1 MKNRKALFFDI
12 DGTLFSDKVRQV
24 PQSAVLALK
33 KTRKQGNLVFINT
46 GRTWCQT
53 REIRQI
59 VETDGLCCGCG
70 TYLTGIAPE
79 EAGSSD
85 AGRRQEDAQE
95 RQEVLYQLQIQP
107 ERAAEILTA
116 LEQCRMDAVLEGADA
131 CWMAPGGPR
140 TGMMRRIRDVL
151 KLSGS
156 LADTGWWDPALGIN
170 KFCVCAEEGG
180 CAEAFFKTIPD
191 FDVID
196 RGNGFYE
203 CVPQGHS
210 KATAIEMIL
219 HTYGIAKQDAWVFGD
234 STNDLAMFQ
243 YAENAVLMGAHDKEL
258 EPYATF
264 VTRTVEEDGI
274 FWAMEQ
280 LGLL

>member
-24 PQSAVLALK
+24 PQSAMLALK

-53 REIRQI
+53 REIRRE

-70 TYLTGIAPE
+70 TYLTGIAP
-79 EAGSSD
+79 
-85 AGRRQEDAQE
+85 QEI
-95 RQEVLYQLQIQP
+95 LYDCRIRP
-107 ERAAEILTA
+107 ERATEIRTA
-116 LEQCRMDAVLEGADA
+116 LEQCRMDAVLEGSDA

-140 TGMMRRIRDVL
+140 TGTMRRIRDVL

-180 CAEAFFKTIPD
+180 CPEAFFKTIPD

-196 RGNGFYE
+196 RGHGFYE

-243 YAENAVLMGAHDKEL
+243 YAENAVLMGNHDKEL

>member
-1 MKNRKALFFDI
+1 MKTRKALFFDI
-12 DGTLFSDKVRQV
+12 DGTLFSNRLGQV

-53 REIRQI
+53 REIRRA

-70 TYLTGIAPE
+70 TYLTGTETACPE
-79 EAGSSD
+79 TPDCSG
-85 AGRRQEDAQE
+85 QQKI
-95 RQEVLYQLQIQP
+95 LYDWRISQQ
-107 ERAAEILTA
+107 RTTEIRTA
-116 LEQCRMDAVLEGADA
+116 LERCRVDAVLEGVDA

-140 TGMMRRIRDVL
+140 TETMQHIWDIL
-151 KLSGS
+151 NNSGS
-156 LADTGWWDPALGIN
+156 VTTSGWWDPACSIS
-170 KFCVCAEEGG
+170 KFCVSVDGESDAER
-180 CAEAFFKTIPD
+180 FLSSLTD

-196 RGNGFYE
+196 RGGNFYE

-210 KATAIEMIL
+210 KATAIESVLQI
-219 HTYGIAKQDAWVFGD
+219 YGIAKKDAWVFGD

-274 FWAMEQ
+274 FRAMEQ